1 MKISTAAGGAIAGA
15 CLVAGGWCASG
26 ALAQQQ
32 LDHPSF
38 AMPRE
43 VVSAATAFQ
52 TYMSRAA
59 RIDGGFADGD
69 GVERSLKTAAAFEPG
84 QLDEGMIAY
93 AAIAALQ
100 DARFVDGVEAAAGQG
115 GQREAFAERLVED
128 PYAVTRVDGAAEAS
142 ERVDAAL
149 SAEARPLVLAAAQV
163 RDAAYAVQRQY
174 WSRVAV
180 SDAGGRL
187 AEVKSLSLARAAPSE
202 ADNRA
207 MMQALA
213 DADPSL
219 QDEPPRFTKL
229 QARALALA
237 AESVLG
243 YAHGADRTWLSPLL
257 TEADSAHCLKMAKLN
272 LYQCMAVAGPQYE
285 DIYCLGRHA
294 LNDTA
299 QCVDDAA
306 HGGGLGVAMLSPRP
320 PAGPVSDAGLAA
332 RRQLPPN

>member
-15 CLVAGGWCASG
+15 CLVVGGWFASG
-26 ALAQQQ
+26 ALAQQ
-32 LDHPSF
+32 LAHTSF
-38 AMPRE
+38 AMPRD

-69 GVERSLKTAAAFEPG
+69 GVERSLRTASAFEPA

-93 AAIAALQ
+93 GAIAALQ

-115 GQREAFAERLVED
+115 GRRVAFAERLIDD
-128 PYAVTRVDGAAEAS
+128 PYAITQVDGAAEAG

-149 SAEARPLVLAAAQV
+149 SAEAKPLVVAAAEV
-163 RDAAYAVQRQY
+163 RDAAYAVQRQV

-180 SDAGGRL
+180 GDANGRL
-187 AEVKSLSLARAAPSE
+187 AEVKRLSLARAAPSE

-219 QDEPPRFTKL
+219 QDEAPRFTKL

-243 YAHGADRTWLSPLL
+243 YAHGIDRTWLSPLL
-257 TEADSAHCLKMAKLN
+257 TEADSAQCLKMAKLN

-306 HGGGLGVAMLSPRP
+306 HGSSLGVAMLSPRP
-320 PAGPVSDAGLAA
+320 PAAPVSDG
-332 RRQLPPN
+332 RRQFPPN